1 MFKYSGAALTDAVG
15 WESTLAIFLFCL
27 DDDQLLDRRLC
38 GKPPPPPA
46 FNPPH
51 PTTLFPRP
59 LGILCQKLVSLSLS
73 LSPLYGRKDLAL
85 KLQSLLPVSSPQN
98 ANELT
103 HSAGRWLLAWC
114 VCTDEKTA
122 RMRWNGRRDVNHLMQ
137 NVQMTRSSH
146 SLSKAARGWKT
157 MD

>member
-38 GKPPPPPA
+38 GKPPPPLLS
-46 FNPPH
+46 
-51 PTTLFPRP
+51 TLHIQRRFS
-59 LGILCQKLVSLSLS
+59 LGHLVFCARNLSLSLS